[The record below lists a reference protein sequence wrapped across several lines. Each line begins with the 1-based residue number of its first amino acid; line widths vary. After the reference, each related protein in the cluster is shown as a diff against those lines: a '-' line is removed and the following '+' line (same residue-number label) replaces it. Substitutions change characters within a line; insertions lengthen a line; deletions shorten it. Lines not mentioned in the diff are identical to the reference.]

1 MRRIFLITSFFSI
14 AGIYFLTAIWST
26 ATILYFIILPFI
38 AIGIY
43 DMLQTKHTLLRNFP
57 VVGWGRYFMEVLRP
71 KIYQYFIE
79 SNLDGRPISRI
90 FRSVVYQRAKGAVDT
105 TPFGTQLDV
114 YQVGYEWMNH
124 SLNAINGVDCEMD
137 LRISV
142 GSSQC
147 SQPYSSSIFNISAM
161 SYGSLSKN
169 AIMALNGGAKILQSE
184 IRLFQLSIGTTP

>member
-14 AGIYFLTAIWST
+14 VGIWFLTTVWSS

-90 FRSVVYQRAKGAVDT
+90 FRSVVYQRAKGVVDT

-114 YQVGYEWMNH
+114 
-124 SLNAINGVDCEMD
+124 
-137 LRISV
+137 
-142 GSSQC
+142 
-147 SQPYSSSIFNISAM
+147 
-161 SYGSLSKN
+161 
-169 AIMALNGGAKILQSE
+169 
-184 IRLFQLSIGTTP
+184 

>member
-14 AGIYFLTAIWST
+14 VGIYFLTTIWSS

-114 YQVGYEWMNH
+114 YRVGYEWMNH
-124 SLNAINGVDCEMD
+124 SLNAINGIDCEMD
-137 LRISV
+137 YV
-142 GSSQC
+142 
-147 SQPYSSSIFNISAM
+147 
-161 SYGSLSKN
+161 
-169 AIMALNGGAKILQSE
+169 
-184 IRLFQLSIGTTP
+184 FQ